1 MKTVT
6 VERPAPSPSL
16 QQLISNSH
24 PLTNVT
30 SGRSIE
36 SVSDKAP
43 ITADA
48 VEWAEAR
55 RMSNAIQTLAR
66 KRAEKAMQAEGSLL
80 HSANSQGHGGEE
92 MEAGIA
98 SF

>member
-1 MKTVT
+1 M
-6 VERPAPSPSL
+6 
-16 QQLISNSH
+16 
-24 PLTNVT
+24 
-30 SGRSIE
+30 
-36 SVSDKAP
+36 
-43 ITADA
+43 TADA